1 MLNDEIFNFF
11 CDKLSEVYPMHDVD
25 RQLCHQYFEY
35 FELPKNTLYEK
46 QGEIPQYQNYILSG
60 FMRKFYTDDDGN
72 EITVEINSEP
82 RFIASYMSLMER
94 KPATESLQTIT
105 ECKMLRIKRDDMD
118 IVFEKGVSVK
128 QYIIQLFQNIM
139 EEKKIKTI
147 ELVTLSAEERYL
159 KLLKETPQL
168 IQNVP
173 IQYIAS
179 LLGMKPESLSRI
191 RKKLNK

>member
-1 MLNDEIFNFF
+1 MINDKIFNFF

-25 RQLCHQYFEY
+25 RELCNQYFEN
-35 FELPKNTLYEK
+35 FELPKNILYEK

-60 FMRKFYTDDDGN
+60 FMRKFYTDTDGN

-82 RFIASYMSLMER
+82 RFVASYMSLMER

-105 ECKMLRIKRDDMD
+105 DCKMLRIKRDDMD

-128 QYIIQLFQNIM
+128 QYTIQLFQNII
-139 EEKKIKTI
+139 EEKNKKTI
-147 ELVTLSAEERYL
+147 ELASLTAEERYL

-191 RKKLNK
+191 RKRLNK

>member
-1 MLNDEIFNFF
+1 MINDEIFNFF
-11 CDKLSEVYPMHDVD
+11 CNKLSEVYPMHDVD
-25 RQLCHQYFEY
+25 RELCYQYFEY

-60 FMRKFYTDDDGN
+60 FMRKFHTDIDGN

-128 QYIIQLFQNIM
+128 QYTIQLFQNIM

-147 ELVTLSAEERYL
+147 ELVTLSGEERYL

-168 IQNVP
+168 VQNVP

>member
-1 MLNDEIFNFF
+1 MIEVGIFNFF
-11 CDKLSEVYPMHDVD
+11 CNKLSEVYPLHDID
-25 RQLCHQYFEY
+25 RELCYQYFEY

-60 FMRKFYTDDDGN
+60 FMRKFHTDVDGN

-94 KPATESLQTIT
+94 KPATETLQTIT
-105 ECKMLRIKRDDMD
+105 DCKILRIKRDDMD
-118 IVFEKGVSVK
+118 IVFEKGISVK
-128 QYIIQLFQNIM
+128 QYTIQLFQNII
-139 EEKKIKTI
+139 EEKNRKAF
-147 ELVTLSAEERYL
+147 ELATLSAEERYV
-159 KLLKETPQL
+159 KLLREAPQ
-168 IQNVP
+168 IVQNVP

>member
-1 MLNDEIFNFF
+1 MIEVGIFNFF
-11 CDKLSEVYPMHDVD
+11 CNKLSEVYPMHDID
-25 RQLCHQYFEY
+25 RELCYQYFEY

-60 FMRKFYTDDDGN
+60 FMRKFHTDVDGN

-94 KPATESLQTIT
+94 KPATETLQTIT
-105 ECKMLRIKRDDMD
+105 DCKILRIKRDDID
-118 IVFEKGVSVK
+118 IDFEKGISVK
-128 QYIIQLFQNIM
+128 QYTIQLFQNII
-139 EEKKIKTI
+139 EEKNRKAF
-147 ELVTLSAEERYL
+147 ELATLSAEERYV
-159 KLLKETPQL
+159 KLLREAPQ
-168 IQNVP
+168 IVQNVP

>member
-1 MLNDEIFNFF
+1 MIEVAIFNFF
-11 CDKLSEVYPMHDVD
+11 CNKLSEVYPMHDID
-25 RQLCHQYFEY
+25 RELCYQYFEY

-60 FMRKFYTDDDGN
+60 FMRKFHTDVDGN

-94 KPATESLQTIT
+94 KPATETLQTIT
-105 ECKMLRIKRDDMD
+105 DCKILRIKRDDMD
-118 IVFEKGVSVK
+118 IVFEKGISVK
-128 QYIIQLFQNIM
+128 QYTIQLFQNII
-139 EEKKIKTI
+139 EEKNRKAF
-147 ELVTLSAEERYL
+147 ELATLSAEERYV
-159 KLLKETPQL
+159 KLLREAPQ
-168 IQNVP
+168 IVQNVP

>member
-1 MLNDEIFNFF
+1 MIEVGIFNFF
-11 CDKLSEVYPMHDVD
+11 CNKLSEVYPMHDID
-25 RQLCHQYFEY
+25 RELCYQYFEY

-60 FMRKFYTDDDGN
+60 FMRKFHTDVDGN

-94 KPATESLQTIT
+94 KPATETLQTIT
-105 ECKMLRIKRDDMD
+105 DCKILRIKRDDMD
-118 IVFEKGVSVK
+118 IVFEKGISVK
-128 QYIIQLFQNIM
+128 QYTIQLFQNII
-139 EEKKIKTI
+139 EEKNRKAF
-147 ELVTLSAEERYL
+147 ELATLSAEERYV
-159 KLLKETPQL
+159 KLLREAPQ
-168 IQNVP
+168 IVQNVP

>member
-1 MLNDEIFNFF
+1 MINNEIFNFF
-11 CDKLSEVYPMHDVD
+11 CNKLSEVYPMHDVD
-25 RQLCHQYFEY
+25 RELCYKYFEY

-60 FMRKFYTDDDGN
+60 FMRKFYNDIDGN

-128 QYIIQLFQNIM
+128 QYTIQLFQNIM

>member
-1 MLNDEIFNFF
+1 
-11 CDKLSEVYPMHDVD
+11 MHDID
-25 RQLCHQYFEY
+25 RELCYQYFEY

-60 FMRKFYTDDDGN
+60 FMRKFHTDVDGN

-94 KPATESLQTIT
+94 KPATETLQTIT
-105 ECKMLRIKRDDMD
+105 DCKILRIKRDDMD
-118 IVFEKGVSVK
+118 IVFEKGISVK
-128 QYIIQLFQNIM
+128 QYTIQLFQNII
-139 EEKKIKTI
+139 EEKNRKAF
-147 ELVTLSAEERYL
+147 ELATLSAEERYV
-159 KLLKETPQL
+159 KLLREAPQ
-168 IQNVP
+168 IVQIVP